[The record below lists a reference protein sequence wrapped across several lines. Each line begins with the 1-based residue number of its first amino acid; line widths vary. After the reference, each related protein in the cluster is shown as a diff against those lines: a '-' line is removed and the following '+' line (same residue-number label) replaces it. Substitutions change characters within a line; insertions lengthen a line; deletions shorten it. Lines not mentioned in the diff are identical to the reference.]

1 MPNFQEEAC
10 ALYHNTGTGFF
21 VNEPISSG
29 IGLATRPY
37 VGWGGGFLDYDN
49 DGELDIFIA
58 AGHVLDNLELFDSRT
73 TYPQHNFLFRNR
85 GPGKGGEYTFED
97 VSAAS
102 GDGLAVVKPSR
113 GAAFGDYDNDG
124 DVDILVA
131 NCNDYATLLR
141 NDGGNRNHWLRIGAE
156 GMIGNRNGIGA
167 RIRVVAGDLVQIREV
182 KSGSSLYSQ
191 NDLRVSFGLGDRR
204 TVDRIEIRWSGGT
217 VDTLTRLAAD
227 QSVTV
232 REGRGLV
239 QSGKGE

>member
-1 MPNFQEEAC
+1 M
-10 ALYHNTGTGFF
+10 
-21 VNEPISSG
+21 
-29 IGLATRPY
+29 
-37 VGWGGGFLDYDN
+37 
-49 DGELDIFIA
+49 
-58 AGHVLDNLELFDSRT
+58 
-73 TYPQHNFLFRNR
+73 
-85 GPGKGGEYTFED
+85 
-97 VSAAS
+97 
-102 GDGLAVVKPSR
+102 KPSR